1 VNPRV
6 DALNRVVLTLLGLLV
21 LAAGGLGIAAGV
33 GAFPGSP
40 DPRVLPGSVRGFAA
54 STPWFWWAVA
64 GASLLLALLGLFWLV
79 AQLRSDRRSLLD
91 LTRDAADGTTTVH
104 GAALT
109 SAVVEEVER
118 IRGVTGAGAGLR
130 ERRGGQL
137 VLTVDLA
144 ETADIGAVREA
155 LEHTVAHARQ
165 AVEDPTLPVDVQ
177 LRPGR
182 SRGAD
187 RTLL

>member
-1 VNPRV
+1 
-6 DALNRVVLTLLGLLV
+6 
-21 LAAGGLGIAAGV
+21 
-33 GAFPGSP
+33 
-40 DPRVLPGSVRGFAA
+40 VRGFAA
-54 STPWFWWAVA
+54 STPWFWWTVA